1 LNKDAWQVTPEDVE
15 RAKKCEE
22 AWQKKHPNATDK
34 TERAFAELKR
44 LKDAKQK
51 AKMTL
56 HLDGSGGVAK
66 IEVSQFIQ

>member
-1 LNKDAWQVTPEDVE
+1 VKDDCFHYHDNPLN
-15 RAKKCEE
+15 
-22 AWQKKHPNATDK
+22 TDK
-34 TERAFAELKR
+34 TQRVFAELKR
-44 LKDAKQK
+44 LKDEKKK